1 MTMRFKAS
9 KPLSIGVELELQLL
23 DASTLDAVDGIM
35 PLMEFYPHS
44 PYVKPEFIQNTVEI
58 ASKVCSD
65 LSELEAHIRS
75 LTSNIWSRC
84 KALGMTLCGGGSH
97 PFSKRL
103 AEITPTRRYLKLE
116 KTAGYL
122 GHIQLTFAQH
132 VHLGMPSGEEAVTV
146 LGELKP
152 YLPLLLAMSANSP
165 FWHGYDTGY
174 VSYRHR
180 ILAATRSYGVPPSF
194 AGWQD
199 FTRFFEVSRRA
210 GIFDTIKDI
219 HWDIRPHPN
228 WGTLEVR
235 VMDMQSTISDAV
247 ALAGFV
253 RALVLFLQRTRGA
266 SRPVHL
272 AKPLPWWMEREN
284 HFQASRLGLAAT
296 YVMDEHGAVTQLADL
311 FDRVMEAIAPV
322 ADELGQGTY
331 LERLT
336 KSMGRNPPYGRQ
348 REIYRETKSL
358 QQVAASLVDA
368 LEQDALV
375 GQAPACVG

>member
-1 MTMRFKAS
+1 MRFKAS
-9 KPLSIGVELELQLL
+9 ESLSIGVELELQLL
-23 DASTLDAVDGIM
+23 DNRTLDAADGIM
-35 PLMEFYPHS
+35 PLMEFYPQS
-44 PYVKPEFIQNTVEI
+44 RYVKPEFIQNTVEI

-65 LSELEAHIRS
+65 LPELESHVKS
-75 LTSNIWSRC
+75 LTANIRSRC

-116 KTAGYL
+116 KTSGYL
-122 GHIQLTFAQH
+122 GHIQLTFALH
-132 VHLGMPSGEEAVTV
+132 VHLGMPSGEEAVVV

-194 AGWQD
+194 TGWED
-199 FTRFFEVSRRA
+199 FTRFFEISRRA
-210 GIFDTIKDI
+210 GIFETIKDI

-266 SRPVHL
+266 HRPAGL
-272 AKPLPWWMEREN
+272 PRPLPWWTEREN

-296 YVMDEHGAVTQLADL
+296 YVMDEHGAVSPLADM
-311 FDRVMEAIAPV
+311 FDRVTDAVAPV
-322 ADELGQGTY
+322 ADGLGQGAF
-331 LERLT
+331 LERLR
-336 KSMGRNPPYGRQ
+336 KSIGRNPPYDRQ
-348 REIYRETKSL
+348 REIYLETGSL

-368 LEQDALV
+368 LEQDTLEP
-375 GQAPACVG
+375 APACVG

>member
-1 MTMRFKAS
+1 MRFKAS
-9 KPLSIGVELELQLL
+9 EPLSIGVELELQLL
-23 DASTLDAVDGIM
+23 DGTTLDAADGIM
-35 PLMEFYPHS
+35 PLMEFYPQS
-44 PYVKPEFIQNTVEI
+44 RYVKPEFIQNTVEI

-65 LSELEAHIRS
+65 LAELESHVRS
-75 LTSNIWSRC
+75 LASGIRSRC

-116 KTAGYL
+116 QTSGYL
-122 GHIQLTFAQH
+122 GHIQLTFALH
-132 VHLGMPSGEEAVTV
+132 VHLGMPSGEEAVAV
-146 LGELKP
+146 LNDLKP

-194 AGWQD
+194 AGWEA
-199 FTRFFEVSRRA
+199 FTRFFEISRRA
-210 GIFDTIKDI
+210 GIFETIKDI

-253 RALVLFLQRTRGA
+253 RALVLFLQSTRGKH
-266 SRPVHL
+266 RPAHL
-272 AKPLPWWMEREN
+272 PKPLPWWTEREN
-284 HFQASRLGLAAT
+284 HFQASRLGLTAT
-296 YVMDEHGAVTQLADL
+296 YVVNENGTVSQLADM
-311 FDRVMEAIAPV
+311 FDRVTDAVTPV
-322 ADELGQGTY
+322 ADELGQGAY
-331 LERLT
+331 LERLRESI
-336 KSMGRNPPYGRQ
+336 KRNPPYDRQ
-348 REIYRETKSL
+348 RAIYRETGSL

-368 LEQDALV
+368 LEQDTLE
-375 GQAPACVG
+375 QAPACVS

>member
-1 MTMRFKAS
+1 MRFKAS
-9 KPLSIGVELELQLL
+9 EPLSIGVELELQLL
-23 DASTLDAVDGIM
+23 DARTLDAADGIM
-35 PLMEFYPHS
+35 PLMEFYPQS

-65 LSELEAHIRS
+65 LPELESHVRS
-75 LTSNIWSRC
+75 LTSNIRSRC

-97 PFSKRL
+97 PFCKRL

-116 KTAGYL
+116 KTSGYL
-122 GHIQLTFAQH
+122 GHIQLTFALH
-132 VHLGMPSGEEAVTV
+132 VHLGMPSGEEAVAV

-194 AGWQD
+194 AGWGD
-199 FTRFFEVSRRA
+199 FTRFFEISRRA

-253 RALVLFLQRTRGA
+253 RALVLFLQRTRGTN
-266 SRPVHL
+266 RPAHL
-272 AKPLPWWMEREN
+272 PKPLPWWTEKEN

-296 YVMDEHGAVTQLADL
+296 YVMDEHGAVSQLADM
-311 FDRVMEAIAPV
+311 FDQVTDAVAAV
-322 ADELGQGTY
+322 ADELGQGAY
-331 LERLT
+331 LEQLR
-336 KSMGRNPPYGRQ
+336 KSIGRDPPYSRQ
-348 REIYRETKSL
+348 RKIYRETGSL
-358 QQVAASLVDA
+358 QKVAASLVDA
-368 LEQDALV
+368 LEQDTSE
-375 GQAPACVG
+375 QAPACAH